1 MSAPL
6 AERLRPRTLDEYIGQ
21 EHLVGRNGVFR
32 KFFETGNVPSFIL
45 WGPPGVGKT
54 TLAKIVATQLERPF
68 FTLSAVTSGVKEV
81 REVIESAKR
90 QRFFDAKPPFLFIDE
105 IHRFNKSQQD
115 SLLGAVEQGVV
126 TLIGATTENPSF
138 EVISPLLSRCQV
150 YTLRPME
157 DADLQRLLDRALTT
171 DTELRTRDIEV
182 RETAAL
188 FKFSGGDAR
197 KLLNILDIL
206 VGATEGKI
214 TLTDRYVTDCLQQN
228 IALYDKNGE
237 QHYDVISAF
246 IKSVRGSDPNAAIY
260 YLARMLA
267 GGEEPRFIA
276 RRLVI
281 LASEDVGLANPNAL
295 LLANACFD
303 TVHKIGMPEAR
314 ITLAETTVY
323 LATSPK
329 SNSAYMAINRA
340 LAQVE
345 HDTNNRPVPLHLR
358 NAPTRLMER
367 EGYGKGY
374 KYAHDYEGNFAELEF
389 MPQGLEGT
397 RFYEP
402 NTGNASEAKIAE
414 RIHALWKEK
423 YR

>member
-1 MSAPL
+1 MSISVIIPCYRAAATLRRAVDSALTGAPADLEVLLVDDGSPDDTGTLCDEL
-6 AERLRPRTLDEYIGQ
+6 AAADPRVRTLHRANG
-21 EHLVGRNGVFR
+21 GAGAARN
-32 KFFETGNVPSFIL
+32 TGL
-45 WGPPGVGKT
+45 
-54 TLAKIVATQLERPF
+54 
-68 FTLSAVTSGVKEV
+68 
-81 REVIESAKR
+81 
-90 QRFFDAKPPFLFIDE
+90 DAAHGDWVLFL
-105 IHRFNKSQQD
+105 
-115 SLLGAVEQGVV
+115 
-126 TLIGATTENPSF
+126 
-138 EVISPLLSRCQV
+138 
-150 YTLRPME
+150 
-157 DADLQRLLDRALTT
+157 DADDALLPGLWAALDALTT
-171 DTELRTRDIEV
+171 DAELRARDIEV

-197 KLLNILDIL
+197 KLLNILEIL
-206 VGATEGKI
+206 VGASEGKI
-214 TLTDRYVTDCLQQN
+214 TLTDRYVTECLQQN

-281 LASEDVGLANPNAL
+281 LASEDIGLANPNAL

-314 ITLAETTVY
+314 ITLAETTIY

-340 LAQVE
+340 LAQVG

-397 RFYEP
+397 KFYEP
-402 NTGNASEAKIAE
+402 DTQNAAEAKIAE